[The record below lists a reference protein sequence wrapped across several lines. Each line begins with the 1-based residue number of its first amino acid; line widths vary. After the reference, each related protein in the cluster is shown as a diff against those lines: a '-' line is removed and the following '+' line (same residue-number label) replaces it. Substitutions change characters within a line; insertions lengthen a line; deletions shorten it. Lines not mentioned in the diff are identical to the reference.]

1 MKQARLTIKTA
12 KQPRIAQARHGTSHR
27 KKREADKSNDKDRET
42 GANSA
47 DTEEFQWCIPL
58 RNSSGAYLLG
68 IPVVPASEAF
78 QWYLPLRTSSGAYL
92 LGIPVVQTRL
102 SIKTAKQPRI
112 AQNQLGTLHP
122 HEREADKAND
132 QDRET
137 PANSADTAW
146 NITHTKA

>member
-1 MKQARLTIKTA
+1 M
-12 KQPRIAQARHGTSHR
+12 
-27 KKREADKSNDKDRET
+27 
-42 GANSA
+42 
-47 DTEEFQWCIPL
+47 
-58 RNSSGAYLLG
+58 
-68 IPVVPASEAF
+68 VPASEAF

-102 SIKTAKQPRI
+102 SIKTTKEPQI

-137 PANSADTAW
+137 AANSADAAW
-146 NITHTKA
+146 KTKPTGA